1 MREGGALKV
10 ANFEKVRMFGASQR
24 RNASTFAEL
33 FVQFEY
39 NVRLSPKFPKIRTL
53 ALVVFV
59 P

>member
-10 ANFEKVRMFGASQR
+10 ANFEKVRMFGATYR
-24 RNASTFAEL
+24 RNASTFAEF

-39 NVRLSPKFPKIRTL
+39 NVRRSPKVPKIRTL
-53 ALVVFV
+53 ALLVFV